1 MLYIHRRLVLQSAF
15 ATLKAG
21 NVERRWSCANQTRQH
36 RRAASEYW
44 INRRIQGFGC
54 RLSRNAWYD
63 RRPARESAGAL
74 FFVPEGPERLS
85 TGNSPPAPQG
95 RRILAVDTSMNNKKR
110 LLPLG
115 IKNPIKTELP
125 ALVGLEAIG
134 KPWFNET
141 HRSDLLA
148 VALVSQVIAPPG
160 SYIYVI
166 ADELIALLQGDD
178 LKIDEVRPLVMDM
191 SAWLQVQPNG
201 RVDQA
206 IDQLLKP
213 QKKQHTSRRK

>member
-1 MLYIHRRLVLQSAF
+1 
-15 ATLKAG
+15 
-21 NVERRWSCANQTRQH
+21 
-36 RRAASEYW
+36 
-44 INRRIQGFGC
+44 
-54 RLSRNAWYD
+54 
-63 RRPARESAGAL
+63 
-74 FFVPEGPERLS
+74 
-85 TGNSPPAPQG
+85 
-95 RRILAVDTSMNNKKR
+95 MNTKKR

-148 VALVSQVIAPPG
+148 IALVSQVIAPPG
-160 SYIYVI
+160 SFIYVI
-166 ADELIALLQGDD
+166 ADELIALLQGGAE
-178 LKIDEVRPLVMDM
+178 LNIDEVRPLVMDM

-206 IDQLLKP
+206 IDQLLKLP
-213 QKKQHTSRRK
+213 KKQRTFRRK

>member
-1 MLYIHRRLVLQSAF
+1 M
-15 ATLKAG
+15 
-21 NVERRWSCANQTRQH
+21 
-36 RRAASEYW
+36 
-44 INRRIQGFGC
+44 
-54 RLSRNAWYD
+54 
-63 RRPARESAGAL
+63 
-74 FFVPEGPERLS
+74 
-85 TGNSPPAPQG
+85 NS
-95 RRILAVDTSMNNKKR
+95 KKR

-141 HRSDLLA
+141 HRSDLLV

-160 SYIYVI
+160 SYIHTI
-166 ADELIALLQGDD
+166 ADELIALLQGDE
-178 LKIDEVRPLVMDM
+178 LNIDEVRPLVMDM

-213 QKKQHTSRRK
+213 QKKPRAPRRSK

>member
-1 MLYIHRRLVLQSAF
+1 LFFAAGGPMRLS
-15 ATLKAG
+15 AG
-21 NVERRWSCANQTRQH
+21 NSGPGA
-36 RRAASEYW
+36 
-44 INRRIQGFGC
+44 QGWRF
-54 RLSRNAWYD
+54 
-63 RRPARESAGAL
+63 
-74 FFVPEGPERLS
+74 
-85 TGNSPPAPQG
+85 
-95 RRILAVDTSMNNKKR
+95 LAVDTSMNSKKR

-134 KPWFNET
+134 KPWFNES
-141 HRSDLLA
+141 HRSDLLV

-166 ADELIALLQGDD
+166 ADELIALLQGDE
-178 LKIDEVRPLVMDM
+178 LNIDEVRPLVIDM

-206 IDQLLKP
+206 IDELLKP
-213 QKKQHTSRRK
+213 QKKQRASRRK